1 MEDKIF
7 NSGFNNV
14 EYGSERATQ
23 QEISISSA
31 VSDRYEE
38 NTSESIEDVYTRRK
52 MMEKMEQ
59 FYEESEFYE
68 KYGQEPKRVDRCD
81 FFKIYYYFKDKLKE
95 LYEYD
100 AVQIFCAIAEF
111 FDLNYK
117 VIYKD
122 IITLED
128 KVEILDILEDQYGL
142 DKPLQNS
149 KKLF

>member
-7 NSGFNNV
+7 NSQFNNV
-14 EYGSERATQ
+14 EFGSERASQ
-23 QEISISSA
+23 QEISINPA
-31 VSDRYEE
+31 VADRYEE
-38 NTSESIEDVYTRRK
+38 NTSENMEDVYTKRK
-52 MMEKMEQ
+52 MMEKMEEL
-59 FYEESEFYE
+59 YEESEFYE

-95 LYEYD
+95 LNEYN
-100 AVQIFCAIAEF
+100 AVQIFCTIAEF

-117 VIYKD
+117 IIYKD

>member
-7 NSGFNNV
+7 NSQFNNV
-14 EYGSERATQ
+14 EFGSERTSQ
-23 QEISISSA
+23 QEISINPA
-31 VSDRYEE
+31 VADRYEE
-38 NTSESIEDVYTRRK
+38 NTSENIEDVYTKRN
-52 MMEKMEQ
+52 MMEKMEEL
-59 FYEESEFYE
+59 YEESEFYE

-95 LYEYD
+95 LNEYN

-117 VIYKD
+117 IIYKD